1 MPQATNIL
9 RIGYQLQEYAI
20 EAVLGAGGFG
30 VTYKARDTHL
40 KTWVAIKE
48 YFPVDWSHRG
58 SDGISVYPNTQGQRL
73 KSESGIADYQWGLER
88 FLDEAQAL
96 AAIKHPHVVRVHRYF
111 RANGTAYIVM
121 EYEEG
126 LPLSVLLASQ
136 EILPEA
142 GLQQLLR
149 TVLPALRAVHERGYL
164 HRDIKPGNLYL
175 RTRDQCMMLIDFGAA
190 REMLSRHSRSITSIV
205 TPGYSP
211 PEQYVVRQ
219 GYAYGPWTDMYALG
233 AVMYRCISGATPL
246 AAAER
251 LLGETLQPAITIGA
265 GRYSP
270 ELLSAIDR
278 TLALRPED
286 RYQNVAELQAALNH
300 QIPFPD
306 PVTSTTVVDGSA
318 ATVKLSSPLS
328 IAPIA
333 NDPTPT
339 TRSRWIW
346 SAAALGLLLTAS
358 FIGYSLTT
366 MPGAEESR
374 PPRYQFYEQLKTEQ
388 ENQAVPTEA
397 DSTKITLISQPMS
410 DLATTAIEP
419 AGETPVE
426 DIGEAAQAPDSD
438 ALANEELVGIDQSE
452 SEQLADSAEDIDRLL
467 TAAQDSLTAYRL
479 TTPRERSAFHYY
491 QRILALDPDNPDAHQ
506 GLSQITT
513 RYVQLTRR
521 AISRSDY
528 SKARR
533 YAKAGLTVDPEHPEL
548 LTLQS
553 RAQVAPPRPARSR
566 PSRSTLSGGR
576 QEPSR
581 AVGFNDK

>member
-1 MPQATNIL
+1 MPQASNIL
-9 RIGYQLQEYAI
+9 PIGYQLQEYAI
-20 EAVLGAGGFG
+20 EAILGAGGFG

-40 KTWVAIKE
+40 NTWVAIKE

-58 SDGISVYPNTQGQRL
+58 TDGIGVYPNTQGQRL
-73 KSESGIADYQWGLER
+73 KSEAGIADYQWGLER

-96 AAIKHPHVVRVHRYF
+96 AAIKHPYVVRIHRYF

-126 LPLSVLLASQ
+126 LPLSALLASQ

-142 GLQQLLR
+142 GLQQLLK

-233 AVMYRCISGATPL
+233 AVMYRCISGSIPL

-270 ELLSAIDR
+270 ELLTAIDR

-286 RYQNVAELQAALNH
+286 RYQNVVELQTALNY
-300 QIPFPD
+300 QVPFSD
-306 PVTSTTVVDGSA
+306 SATYSSEADGDA

-333 NDPTPT
+333 NDPAPT
-339 TRSRWIW
+339 GRNRWIW
-346 SAAALGLLLTAS
+346 PTAALGLLLTVS

-366 MPGAEESR
+366 TPGTEESK
-374 PPRYQFYEQLKTEQ
+374 PPRYQFYEQLKAEQ
-388 ENQAVPTEA
+388 ESRAASTEA
-397 DSTKITLISQPMS
+397 ESNKITLLSQSVP
-410 DLATTAIEP
+410 DPETTAVESTE
-419 AGETPVE
+419 ETFVE
-426 DIGEAAQAPDSD
+426 DIGEAAQPSDSD
-438 ALANEELVGIDQSE
+438 ALANEELAETDETE
-452 SEQLADSAEDIDRLL
+452 SATQGNSAEDIDRLL
-467 TAAQDSLTAYRL
+467 AAAQDSLTAYRL
-479 TTPRERSAFHYY
+479 TTPRDQSAFHYY
-491 QRILALDPDNPDAHQ
+491 QRILALDPDNPEAQQ
-506 GLSQITT
+506 GLTQITT
-513 RYVQLTRR
+513 RYVQLTRQ
-521 AISRSDY
+521 AIRRSDY

-533 YAKAGLTVDPEHPEL
+533 YAKAGLTIDPQHPEL
-548 LTLQS
+548 QTLQS
-553 RAQVAPPRPARSR
+553 RARAAPTRRSKRRQSILSRGGRKPSR
-566 PSRSTLSGGR
+566 P
-576 QEPSR
+576 
-581 AVGFNDK
+581 VGFNDK